1 MSSFACLSPELL
13 LGGFHAAS
21 FCFRTALIL
30 FGTGSAKDIDLAV
43 AAAREA
49 FNTTWG
55 KNVSGFQRAK
65 LINKLADLIE
75 RDADELAALE
85 TLNNGKPF
93 KIARSVLWKRTVKRC
108 IDLFG
113 LPGTLTL
120 ETLWGACATMRV
132 GQTRSLDR

>member
-43 AAAREA
+43 ASAREA

-93 KIARSVLWKRTVKRC
+93 KIARSVL
-108 IDLFG
+108 
-113 LPGTLTL
+113 
-120 ETLWGACATMRV
+120 
-132 GQTRSLDR
+132 